1 MSVFVG
7 LFLRLLNWVPD
18 ALAMRIASLA
28 ATLLVKRNADIAKV
42 SRINIRHCFP
52 ELDREAERARLHDC
66 LTHSALLPFE
76 LAYLQHRPIVKL
88 LDKVVAVEGE
98 QLLKDA
104 WHEGNGVVLLMPHFG
119 CWEFLSVYLGQRY
132 SISALYDP
140 PNVAALE
147 ASLLNMRERQGAT
160 MHPTNTAG
168 MRGLMRGLKAGDV
181 VVVLPDQVPASTAS
195 AVVAP
200 FFAQNALTMLLGKRL
215 LKVGSPQVL
224 MAAAWRDLSAGD
236 IRYRLSFERP
246 PAEIYDADDGAHAA
260 AMNTAIEKIVRRD
273 PAQYQWSYKRFR
285 RLGGDQADLYRR
297 Q

>member
-1 MSVFVG
+1 MSAFVG
-7 LFLRLLNWVPD
+7 LFLRLLNWLPD
-18 ALAMRIASLA
+18 ALAIRIAALA
-28 ATLLVKRNADIAKV
+28 ATSLIKRNADIARV

-52 ELDREAERARLHDC
+52 ELDSEAEQARLHDS
-66 LTHSALLPFE
+66 LLHSALLPFE
-76 LAYLQHRPIVKL
+76 LAYLQHRPINKL
-88 LDKVVAVEGE
+88 LAKIIAVDGE
-98 QLLKDA
+98 QLLKEA
-104 WHEGNGVVLLMPHFG
+104 WQEGNGVLLLMPHFG
-119 CWEFLSVYLGQRY
+119 CWEFLSVYLGHGY

-147 ASLLNMRERQGAT
+147 ASMLNMRERQGAT
-160 MHPTNTAG
+160 MHPTNAAG
-168 MRGLMRGLKAGDV
+168 LRGLMRGLKAGNV
-181 VVVLPDQVPASTAS
+181 VVVLPDQVPTSTAS
-195 AVVAP
+195 ATVAP
-200 FFAQNALTMLLGKRL
+200 FFERQALTMLLAKRL

-246 PAEIYDADDGAHAA
+246 PAEIYDEDDGAHAA

-285 RLGGDQADLYRR
+285 RLGKETLDLYRR